1 MRLTD
6 KRFWSVWAITEL
18 LILSSC
24 IYLAVPN
31 GAMVM
36 IGFFISQ
43 PLMGTLSLYK
53 MSHRNGAIVNCII
66 VCIYTVYYLYMHFTE
81 ADSNGWGW
89 LFYMVLLPVIQFI
102 ILLLFGV
109 YKKLQK

>member
-1 MRLTD
+1 
-6 KRFWSVWAITEL
+6 
-18 LILSSC
+18 
-24 IYLAVPN
+24 
-31 GAMVM
+31 MVM